1 MVFIKPYPENGNPD
15 FFLAFLQTLIFM
27 VAFILGINIL
37 NNFKMYN
44 WHNSK
49 VRKKSATGED
59 LCLKGV
65 GMFNFFRGVNCRLQN
80 HPGCSTR
87 KVSLSKG

>member
-15 FFLAFLQTLIFM
+15 FVLAFLQTLIFM
-27 VAFILGINIL
+27 VTFILGINIL
-37 NNFKMYN
+37 KNFKMYN

-65 GMFNFFRGVNCRLQN
+65 GIIGELIPDYRITQGVQQGRFL
-80 HPGCSTR
+80 
-87 KVSLSKG
+87 